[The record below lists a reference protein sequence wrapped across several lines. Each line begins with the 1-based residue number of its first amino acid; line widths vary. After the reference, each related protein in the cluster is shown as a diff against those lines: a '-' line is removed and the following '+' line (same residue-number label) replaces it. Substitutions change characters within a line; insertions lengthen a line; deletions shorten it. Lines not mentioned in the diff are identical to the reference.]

1 MNADKILKFLEFF
14 SVITVGES
22 KVPNFAW
29 KKCQTEKLSKEQLLF
44 RWNYKGG
51 KTYTDSEG
59 NTLEIPKT
67 VGFGL
72 VTGFEDLEV
81 VDVDLK
87 VFSTA
92 QEKKDFWEEYLQ
104 CLQDNILD
112 LEKKV
117 SIYRTKNEGYHILY
131 KTKRVEG
138 NLKLAKLK
146 GHKEAVIETR
156 GLGGYVF
163 AYPENHYLGVDY
175 FNLQYISDQDREV
188 IMAFARMYD
197 YVEQLPEEPK
207 KDKKVYASD
216 EIPCW
221 DDFNNKTDIWDIIS
235 DDFTIPRGGNKA
247 KHIVIKRNGATS
259 PHSGY
264 IFKDSGCMYL
274 FSTGTIYPHEK
285 LITPFLAY
293 AYKNHNGDLSAAA
306 KDLYQQGYGS
316 RLKKKV
322 VEKAKD
328 IEKEL
333 KEPVI
338 LSKTDL
344 QFPID
349 IFPKPIQNYI
359 LECNRTL
366 DSSIDY
372 MGCSL
377 LWLISVCVG
386 NSINIKVKNGW
397 HEPATV
403 WISIVGDAGVGK
415 TPSISSII
423 NPLLKVNNREIKRYI
438 QELEKYRFYEALSPK
453 DKKDYPEVPKPLKS
467 QFIANDI
474 TLEALVD
481 LHQQNPNAVGV
492 FKDELAGWIKDMNK
506 YRAGSDLEFWLS
518 SWSGKPVTLTRV
530 TRPDSYVNK
539 PLIPVLGGIQP
550 SVFNQF
556 ATEENK
562 DNGFLDR
569 LLLCFPDIKV
579 ERYNENEMDYEVIEW
594 YNNAIVS
601 FYDTIK
607 LLARKNTSEGE
618 LSSLNAYF
626 DPDAKKEWVRM
637 FNEITQIQNSD
648 EENEYMKSMLP
659 KQKSYIPRFAL
670 LIHVF
675 DSFFQYDGYD
685 SLKIKKDSILKAE
698 KLSKYFIAN
707 AKKIK
712 IVTKEVSDLKKKAKD
727 GKTNF
732 DKLRLIYEENPDFNR
747 SQVANILGIS
757 RQQVLRLLSKI
768 KENEV

>member
-1 MNADKILKFLEFF
+1 MDDQKILKFLEHF

-22 KVPNFAW
+22 KIPNFAW
-29 KKCQTEKLSKEQLLF
+29 KKCQTEKLTKEQLLF

-51 KTYTDSEG
+51 KTYVDTEG
-59 NTLEIPKT
+59 NTLEIPAT
-67 VGFGL
+67 TGFGI

-112 LEKKV
+112 LEKKI
-117 SIYRTKNEGYHILY
+117 SIYRTKNEGFHILY

-156 GLGGYVF
+156 GLGGYIF
-163 AYPENHYLGVDY
+163 AYPENHYLGLDY

-188 IMAFARMYD
+188 IMSFAKMYN
-197 YVEQLPEEPK
+197 YVEELPEEPK

-221 DDFNNKTDIWDIIS
+221 EDFNNKTDIWDIIS
-235 DDFTIPRGGNKA
+235 DDFTIPRGGNKT
-247 KHIVIKRNGATS
+247 KHIVIKRHGSTS

-322 VEKAKD
+322 VEKAKE
-328 IEKEL
+328 IEIVKQE
-333 KEPVI
+333 EVI
-338 LSKTDL
+338 INKTDL
-344 QFPID
+344 TFPID

-366 DSSIDY
+366 DNSIDY

-438 QELEKYRFYEALSPK
+438 QELEKYKFYESLSPK
-453 DKKDYPEVPKPLKS
+453 EKKDYPEVPKPLKT

-481 LHQQNPNAVGV
+481 LHQQNPNGVGV

-550 SVFNQF
+550 SIFNQI

-579 ERYNENEMDYEVIEW
+579 EKYNENEMDYEVIEW

-607 LLARKNTSEGE
+607 FLVKKNIKDGE
-618 LSSLNAYF
+618 LNPLNAYF
-626 DPDAKKEWVRM
+626 DPEAKKEWVRM

-685 SLKIKKDSILKAE
+685 SLKITKDSILKAE

-712 IVTKEVSDLKKKAKD
+712 IVTKEVSDLKKSAKE
-727 GKTNF
+727 GKTNL